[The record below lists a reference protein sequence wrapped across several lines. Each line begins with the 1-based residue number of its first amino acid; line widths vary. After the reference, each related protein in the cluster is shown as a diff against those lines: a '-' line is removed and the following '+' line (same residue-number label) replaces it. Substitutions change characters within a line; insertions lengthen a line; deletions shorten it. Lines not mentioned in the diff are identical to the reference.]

1 MSTTSTP
8 IPSARSARVSERP
21 GSSSSKNSLKK
32 PEAGYTSL
40 PSIQFDLEGLKL
52 SSGRDQVRPSSTGGV
67 SVSSARSAASGL
79 SKKLQASPYAVPL
92 SSRYNDPKPP
102 LSARLSS
109 GYASARGISK
119 PSSVRSDSNKLGA
132 LVSARFEVPRPLSS
146 GEVPPPSTPPVE
158 EIEIEEVERVVM
170 DAVCHIS
177 DDQDAQAPV
186 FHNYEDQQERDI
198 ACHDHD
204 DINREEID
212 GYGEM
217 IEETIEQ
224 DPGND
229 VIGPVELERDF
240 HHDVEDEDFARDCE
254 DCHINEETIEQDPL
268 GGQAVIEPVTHE
280 RDCHNDVEEAVVCG
294 DSEESHINSE
304 VIEQDPGVDQAGI
317 DSADPAGDFHHNM
330 DQLEQDVSLG
340 SQVVDDVVDVEETAL
355 RGASNESINGEDYE
369 DDLIEEERMK
379 EGVEDFCVAESND
392 PLGLNESL
400 ILNELEEARDRP
412 CTPPLT
418 PKSSVYCAHSTIIA
432 SIPEETIIP
441 EQQQQRPSSPVEP
454 TATPVE
460 YVLKEEQL
468 LNESLN
474 KALHAIGEPEF
485 PALSPE
491 IYVEEKA
498 HNIRPQ
504 KARSWWR
511 RVFCFAC

>member
-40 PSIQFDLEGLKL
+40 PNIQFDLEGLKL

-67 SVSSARSAASGL
+67 SVSSARSAGSGL

-132 LVSARFEVPRPLSS
+132 LVSARLEVGPLSS
-146 GEVPPPSTPPVE
+146 EEVPPPSTPPVE
-158 EIEIEEVERVVM
+158 DIEIEEVERVVM

-177 DDQDAQAPV
+177 DDQDPQAPL
-186 FHNYEDQQERDI
+186 FCNNEDQQERDV

-204 DINREEID
+204 EVSRGEID
-212 GYGEM
+212 GYGE
-217 IEETIEQ
+217 IIDETIEE
-224 DPGND
+224 DPGQD
-229 VIGPVELERDF
+229 VIDPVELERDC
-240 HHDVEDEDFARDCE
+240 HNYVEDEDFAKDCE
-254 DCHINEETIEQDPL
+254 DCHINEEAIEQDPFV
-268 GGQAVIEPVTHE
+268 GQHVIEPVSLDQ
-280 RDCHNDVEEAVVCG
+280 DCHNVVEEAVVSG
-294 DSEESHINSE
+294 DSGESHINSE
-304 VIEQDPGVDQAGI
+304 AIEKEPGLYEAAI
-317 DSADPAGDFHHNM
+317 DSADPAGDLHCNI
-330 DQLEQDVSLG
+330 DQLERDVSLG
-340 SQVVDDVVDVEETAL
+340 SQVVNDMVDVEATAL
-355 RGASNESINGEDYE
+355 RGASNESLNGEDYE
-369 DDLIEEERMK
+369 DDLIEEEQMK

-392 PLGLNESL
+392 QLGLNESL

-441 EQQQQRPSSPVEP
+441 EQQQFRRSSPAEP

-460 YVLKEEQL
+460 YALKEEQL

-485 PALSPE
+485 PAISPE

-498 HNIRPQ
+498 NNIRPK